1 MKKAYVYKMNL
12 VPANLLGLVVFILL
26 LVLTSALNIDLL
38 SVFNDLPFILILALL
53 ILYMLLHELLHG
65 IGYRITGSKSN
76 KIKYG
81 VELEKG
87 ILYTLVLE
95 EVPKKNILV
104 SLQMPFVI
112 IGIITYILGYILNI
126 PLLILL
132 SIFNLMGAS
141 MDLVMFIYISKIKD
155 VHYAETK
162 ASNEFILISKEDLT
176 KKKSLFFRI
185 TEVKNY
191 KKDDYIIKLDNKIT
205 ITKAS
210 IIFTII
216 YLIFGIIITLI

>member
-12 VPANLLGLVVFILL
+12 VPANFLGLVVFILL
-26 LVLTSALNIDLL
+26 LVLTSALNINIL
-38 SVFNDLPFILILALL
+38 SVFNNLPFIVILALL
-53 ILYMLLHELLHG
+53 MIYMVLHELLHG

-126 PLLILL
+126 PLLVLL

-141 MDLVMFIYISKIKD
+141 MDLVMFIYISRIKD

-176 KKKSLFFRI
+176 KRKSLFFRI
-185 TEVKNY
+185 TEVKKY
-191 KKDDYIIKLDNKIT
+191 KKEDYIIKSDKKIT
-205 ITKAS
+205 ISKAS

>member
-1 MKKAYVYKMNL
+1 MKKAYVYKMKL
-12 VPANLLGLVVFILL
+12 VPANILGLVVFILL
-26 LVLTSALNIDLL
+26 LVLTNVLKVNILP
-38 SVFNDLPFILILALL
+38 VFDKIPFIWILVLL
-53 ILYMLLHELLHG
+53 MLYMILHEVLHG
-65 IGYRITGSKSN
+65 IGYRITGTKTN

-81 VELEKG
+81 IELEKG

-112 IGIITYILGYILNI
+112 IGIITLLLGYILNI
-126 PLLILL
+126 PLLVLL

-141 MDLVMFIYISKIKD
+141 MDLVMFIYISRIKD

-176 KKKSLFFRI
+176 KRKSLFFRI
-185 TEVKNY
+185 IEEKKY
-191 KKDDYIIKLDNKIT
+191 KKEDYIIKSDKKIT
-205 ITKAS
+205 ISKAS

>member
-12 VPANLLGLVVFILL
+12 VPANFLGLVVFILL
-26 LVLTSALNIDLL
+26 LVLTSALNIDIM
-38 SVFNDLPFILILALL
+38 SVFNKLPFIEVLALL
-53 ILYMLLHELLHG
+53 MIYMVLHELLHG

-126 PLLILL
+126 PLLVLL

-141 MDLVMFIYISKIKD
+141 MDLVMFIYISRIKD

-176 KKKSLFFRI
+176 KRKSLFFRI
-185 TEVKNY
+185 IEEKEY
-191 KKDDYIIKLDNKIT
+191 KKEDYIIKSDKKIT
-205 ITKAS
+205 ISKAS

>member
-12 VPANLLGLVVFILL
+12 VPANFLGLVVFILL

-126 PLLILL
+126 PLLLLL

-141 MDLVMFIYISKIKD
+141 MDLVMFIYISRIKD

-185 TEVKNY
+185 TEVKDY

>member
-26 LVLTSALNIDLL
+26 LVLTNVLKVNILP
-38 SVFNDLPFILILALL
+38 VFDKIPFIWILVLL
-53 ILYMLLHELLHG
+53 MLYMILHEVLHG
-65 IGYRITGSKSN
+65 IGYRITGTKTN

-81 VELEKG
+81 IELEKG

-112 IGIITYILGYILNI
+112 IGIITLLSGYILNI
-126 PLLILL
+126 PLLVLL

-141 MDLVMFIYISKIKD
+141 MDLVMFIYISRIKD

-162 ASNEFILISKEDLT
+162 ASDEFILISKEDLT
-176 KKKSLFFRI
+176 KRKSLFFKI
-185 TEVKNY
+185 IEVNNY
-191 KKDDYIIKLDNKIT
+191 KKEDYIVKSDKKIT
-205 ITKAS
+205 ISKAS

>member
-26 LVLTSALNIDLL
+26 LVLTNVLKVNILP
-38 SVFNDLPFILILALL
+38 VFDKIPFIWILVLL
-53 ILYMLLHELLHG
+53 MLYMILHEILHG
-65 IGYRITGSKSN
+65 IGYRITGTKTN

-81 VELEKG
+81 IELEKG

-112 IGIITYILGYILNI
+112 IGIITLLLGYILNI
-126 PLLILL
+126 PLLVLL

-141 MDLVMFIYISKIKD
+141 MDLVMFIYISRIKD

-162 ASNEFILISKEDLT
+162 ASDEFILISKEDLT
-176 KKKSLFFRI
+176 KRKSLFFKI
-185 TEVKNY
+185 IEVNNY
-191 KKDDYIIKLDNKIT
+191 KKEDYIVKSDKKIT
-205 ITKAS
+205 ISKAS

>member
-1 MKKAYVYKMNL
+1 MKKAYVYKMKL
-12 VPANLLGLVVFILL
+12 VPANILGLVVFILL
-26 LVLTSALNIDLL
+26 LVLTNVLKVNILP
-38 SVFNDLPFILILALL
+38 VFDKIPFIWILVLL
-53 ILYMLLHELLHG
+53 MLYMILHEVLHG
-65 IGYRITGSKSN
+65 IGYRITGTKTN

-81 VELEKG
+81 IELEKG

-112 IGIITYILGYILNI
+112 IGIITLLSGYILNI
-126 PLLILL
+126 PLLVLL

-141 MDLVMFIYISKIKD
+141 MDLVMFIYISRIKD

-191 KKDDYIIKLDNKIT
+191 KNNDYIIKLDNKIT

>member
-26 LVLTSALNIDLL
+26 LVLTNVLKVNILP
-38 SVFNDLPFILILALL
+38 VFDKIPFIWILVLL
-53 ILYMLLHELLHG
+53 MLYMILHEILHG
-65 IGYRITGSKSN
+65 IGYRITGTKTN

-81 VELEKG
+81 IELEKG

-104 SLQMPFVI
+104 SLQMPFVM
-112 IGIITYILGYILNI
+112 IGIITLLLGYILNI
-126 PLLILL
+126 PLLVLL

-141 MDLVMFIYISKIKD
+141 MDLVMFIYISRIKD

-162 ASNEFILISKEDLT
+162 ASDEFILISKEDLT
-176 KKKSLFFRI
+176 KRKSLFFKI
-185 TEVKNY
+185 IEVNNY
-191 KKDDYIIKLDNKIT
+191 KKEDYIVKSDKKIT
-205 ITKAS
+205 ISKAS

>member
-12 VPANLLGLVVFILL
+12 VPANFLGLVVFILL

-38 SVFNDLPFILILALL
+38 SVFNDLPFILTLVLL

-176 KKKSLFFRI
+176 KRKSLFFRI
-185 TEVKNY
+185 IEEKKY
-191 KKDDYIIKLDNKIT
+191 KKEDYIIKSDKKIT
-205 ITKAS
+205 ISKAS

>member
-38 SVFNDLPFILILALL
+38 SVFNDLPFILTLALL

-126 PLLILL
+126 PLLLLL

-141 MDLVMFIYISKIKD
+141 MDLVMFIYISRIKD

-185 TEVKNY
+185 TEVKDY

>member
-12 VPANLLGLVVFILL
+12 VPANFLGLVVFILL
-26 LVLTSALNIDLL
+26 LVLTSALNINIL
-38 SVFNDLPFILILALL
+38 SVFNNLPFIVILALL
-53 ILYMLLHELLHG
+53 MIYMVLHELLHG

-126 PLLILL
+126 PLLVLL

-141 MDLVMFIYISKIKD
+141 MDLVMFIYISRIKD
-155 VHYAETK
+155 IHYAETK

-176 KKKSLFFRI
+176 KRKSLFFRI
-185 TEVKNY
+185 IEEKKY
-191 KKDDYIIKLDNKIT
+191 KKEDYIIKSDKKIT
-205 ITKAS
+205 ISKAS

>member
-26 LVLTSALNIDLL
+26 LVLTNVLKVNILP
-38 SVFNDLPFILILALL
+38 VFDKIPFIWILVLL
-53 ILYMLLHELLHG
+53 MLYMILHEILHG
-65 IGYRITGSKSN
+65 IGYRITGTKTN

-81 VELEKG
+81 IELEKG

-112 IGIITYILGYILNI
+112 IGIITLLLGYILNI
-126 PLLILL
+126 PLLVLL

-141 MDLVMFIYISKIKD
+141 MDLVMFIYISRIKD
-155 VHYAETK
+155 VYYAETK
-162 ASNEFILISKEDLT
+162 ASDEFILISKEDLT
-176 KKKSLFFRI
+176 KRKSLFFKI
-185 TEVKNY
+185 IEVNNY
-191 KKDDYIIKLDNKIT
+191 KKEDYIVKSDKKIT
-205 ITKAS
+205 ISKAS

>member
-1 MKKAYVYKMNL
+1 M
-12 VPANLLGLVVFILL
+12 
-26 LVLTSALNIDLL
+26 
-38 SVFNDLPFILILALL
+38 
-53 ILYMLLHELLHG
+53 
-65 IGYRITGSKSN
+65 
-76 KIKYG
+76 
-81 VELEKG
+81 EKG

>member
-26 LVLTSALNIDLL
+26 LVLTNVLKVNILP
-38 SVFNDLPFILILALL
+38 VFDKIPFIWILVLL
-53 ILYMLLHELLHG
+53 MLYMILHEVLHG
-65 IGYRITGSKSN
+65 IGYRITGTKTN

-81 VELEKG
+81 IELEKG

-112 IGIITYILGYILNI
+112 IGIITLLSGYILNI
-126 PLLILL
+126 PLLVLL

-141 MDLVMFIYISKIKD
+141 MDLVMFIYISRIKD

-162 ASNEFILISKEDLT
+162 ASDEFILISKEDLT
-176 KKKSLFFRI
+176 KRKSLFFKI
-185 TEVKNY
+185 IEVNNY
-191 KKDDYIIKLDNKIT
+191 KKEDYIIKSDKKIT
-205 ITKAS
+205 ISKAS

>member
-1 MKKAYVYKMNL
+1 MKKAYVYKMKL
-12 VPANLLGLVVFILL
+12 VPANILGLVVFILL
-26 LVLTSALNIDLL
+26 LVLTNVLKVDILPIFDKI
-38 SVFNDLPFILILALL
+38 PFIWILVILM
-53 ILYMLLHELLHG
+53 LYMILHEILHG
-65 IGYRITGSKSN
+65 IGYRITGTKTN

-81 VELEKG
+81 IELEKG

-112 IGIITYILGYILNI
+112 IGIITLLLGYFLNI
-126 PLLILL
+126 PLLVLL

-141 MDLVMFIYISKIKD
+141 MDLVMFIYISRIKD

-162 ASNEFILISKEDLT
+162 ASDEFILISKEDLT
-176 KKKSLFFRI
+176 KRKSLFFKI
-185 TEVKNY
+185 IEVNNY
-191 KKDDYIIKLDNKIT
+191 KKEDYIIKSDKKIT
-205 ITKAS
+205 ISKAS

>member
-26 LVLTSALNIDLL
+26 LVLTNVLNVNILP
-38 SVFNDLPFILILALL
+38 VFDKIPFIWILVLL
-53 ILYMLLHELLHG
+53 MIYMILHEILHG
-65 IGYRITGSKSN
+65 IGYRITGTKTN

-81 VELEKG
+81 IELEKG

-112 IGIITYILGYILNI
+112 IGIITLLSGYILNI
-126 PLLILL
+126 PLLVLL

-141 MDLVMFIYISKIKD
+141 MDLVMFIYISRIKD
-155 VHYAETK
+155 VYYAETK
-162 ASNEFILISKEDLT
+162 ASDEFILISKEDLT
-176 KKKSLFFRI
+176 KRKSLFFKI
-185 TEVKNY
+185 IEVNNY
-191 KKDDYIIKLDNKIT
+191 KKEDYIVKSDKKIT
-205 ITKAS
+205 ISKAS

>member
-1 MKKAYVYKMNL
+1 MKKAYVYKMKL
-12 VPANLLGLVVFILL
+12 VPANILGLVVFILL
-26 LVLTSALNIDLL
+26 LVLTNVLKVNILP
-38 SVFNDLPFILILALL
+38 VFDKIPFIWILVLL
-53 ILYMLLHELLHG
+53 MLYMILHEILHG
-65 IGYRITGSKSN
+65 IGYRITGTKTN

-81 VELEKG
+81 IELEKG

-112 IGIITYILGYILNI
+112 IGIITLLSGYILNI
-126 PLLILL
+126 PLLVLL
-132 SIFNLMGAS
+132 SIINLMGAS
-141 MDLVMFIYISKIKD
+141 MDLVMFIYISRIKD

-162 ASNEFILISKEDLT
+162 ASDEFILISKEDLT
-176 KKKSLFFRI
+176 KRKSLFFRI
-185 TEVKNY
+185 IEEKKY
-191 KKDDYIIKLDNKIT
+191 KKEDYIIKSDKKIT
-205 ITKAS
+205 ISKAS

>member
-126 PLLILL
+126 PLLLLL

>member
-12 VPANLLGLVVFILL
+12 VPANFLGLVVFILL
-26 LVLTSALNIDLL
+26 LVLTSTLNIDLL

-141 MDLVMFIYISKIKD
+141 MDLVMFIYISRIKD

>member
-12 VPANLLGLVVFILL
+12 VPANFLGLVVFILL
-26 LVLTSALNIDLL
+26 LVLTSALNINIL
-38 SVFNDLPFILILALL
+38 SVFNNLPFIVILALL
-53 ILYMLLHELLHG
+53 MIYMVLHELLHG

-112 IGIITYILGYILNI
+112 IGLITLLLGYILNI
-126 PLLILL
+126 PLLVLL

-141 MDLVMFIYISKIKD
+141 MDLVMFIYISRIKD
-155 VHYAETK
+155 VYYAETK
-162 ASNEFILISKEDLT
+162 ASDEFILISKEDLT
-176 KKKSLFFRI
+176 KRKSLFFKI
-185 TEVKNY
+185 IEVNNY
-191 KKDDYIIKLDNKIT
+191 KKEDYIVKSDKKIT
-205 ITKAS
+205 ISKAS

>member
-1 MKKAYVYKMNL
+1 MKKAYVYKMKL
-12 VPANLLGLVVFILL
+12 VPANILGLVVFILL
-26 LVLTSALNIDLL
+26 LVLTNVLKVDILPIFDKI
-38 SVFNDLPFILILALL
+38 PFIWILVLL
-53 ILYMLLHELLHG
+53 MLYMILHEVLHG
-65 IGYRITGSKSN
+65 IGYRITGTKTN

-81 VELEKG
+81 IELEKG

-112 IGIITYILGYILNI
+112 IGIITLLSGYILNI
-126 PLLILL
+126 PLLVLL

-141 MDLVMFIYISKIKD
+141 MDLVMFIYISRIKD

-162 ASNEFILISKEDLT
+162 ASDEFILISKEDLT
-176 KKKSLFFRI
+176 KRKSLFFKI
-185 TEVKNY
+185 IEVNNY
-191 KKDDYIIKLDNKIT
+191 KKEDYIVKSDKKIT
-205 ITKAS
+205 ISKAS

>member
-12 VPANLLGLVVFILL
+12 VPANFLGLVVFILL

-38 SVFNDLPFILILALL
+38 SVFNDLPFILTLALL

-126 PLLILL
+126 PLLVLL

-141 MDLVMFIYISKIKD
+141 MDLVMFIYISRIKD

>member
-12 VPANLLGLVVFILL
+12 VPANFLGLVVFILL
-26 LVLTSALNIDLL
+26 LVLTSALNINIL
-38 SVFNDLPFILILALL
+38 SVFNNLPFIVILALL
-53 ILYMLLHELLHG
+53 MIYMVLHELLHG

-126 PLLILL
+126 PLLVLL

-141 MDLVMFIYISKIKD
+141 MDLVMFIYISRIKD

-162 ASNEFILISKEDLT
+162 ASDEFILISKEDLT
-176 KKKSLFFRI
+176 KRKSLFFKI
-185 TEVKNY
+185 IEVNNY
-191 KKDDYIIKLDNKIT
+191 KKEDYIVKSDKKIT
-205 ITKAS
+205 ISKAS

>member
-1 MKKAYVYKMNL
+1 MKKAYVYKMKL
-12 VPANLLGLVVFILL
+12 VPANILGLVVFILL
-26 LVLTSALNIDLL
+26 LVLTNVLKVDILPIFDKI
-38 SVFNDLPFILILALL
+38 PFIWILVILM
-53 ILYMLLHELLHG
+53 LYMILHEILHG
-65 IGYRITGSKSN
+65 IGYRITGTKTN

-81 VELEKG
+81 IELEKG

-112 IGIITYILGYILNI
+112 IGIITLLLGYILNL
-126 PLLILL
+126 PLLVLL

-141 MDLVMFIYISKIKD
+141 MDLVMFIYISRIKD

-162 ASNEFILISKEDLT
+162 ASDEFILISKEDLT
-176 KKKSLFFRI
+176 KRKSLFFKI
-185 TEVKNY
+185 IEVNNY
-191 KKDDYIIKLDNKIT
+191 KKEDYIIKSDKKIT
-205 ITKAS
+205 ISKAS